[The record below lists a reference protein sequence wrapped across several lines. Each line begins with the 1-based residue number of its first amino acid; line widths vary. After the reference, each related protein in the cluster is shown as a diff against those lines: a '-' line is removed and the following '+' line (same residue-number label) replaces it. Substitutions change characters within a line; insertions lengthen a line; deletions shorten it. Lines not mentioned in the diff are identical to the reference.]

1 MSLNSQHPA
10 YVQHHDQ
17 WVQLRDF
24 YKGEEYVKLA
34 EDKYLLPTAGM
45 TMDGMGASDV
55 GRQAYESYL
64 SRAVFPDYIKDA
76 VEISI
81 GLLHQKEAVIEL
93 PPELEVLREDSS
105 IKGESLNQLLRRI
118 NVEQLITGR
127 CGLLL
132 DIPIIPDPTYPVP
145 YISLYTAESL
155 INWDESNDFID
166 TDKIN
171 MVIMDETG
179 YRRASTT
186 GGMFNWKIMLQYR
199 LLILDEVTG
208 VYKQGVFNN
217 NTGITFNEELLITPA
232 IRGKTLKEIPFIF
245 VNSKDLLPLPE
256 NSPLLGLANIT
267 AAIYRGEA
275 DYRYSLFMQGQDTLV
290 VIGSVRNPNLAPGGD
305 DAIRTGAGSRIDI
318 DVTGDAKYI
327 GVSSKGLAEQRTCLE
342 NDRKRA
348 ETHSGRL
355 IGTKSNVESGEAL
368 RVRIGAQT
376 ATLNQIAITSA
387 LALEKILKLA
397 AKWIGADES
406 KVRVIPNMDFA
417 DIDFQGQEL
426 VNIMTARNMGAPISL
441 ESIHNVLVDRG
452 MTNFDFE
459 TEMAKIP
466 VENTNANIPTPD
478 AGTKIPAQPNQIAK
492 PPQPKVGK

>member
-10 YVQHHDQ
+10 YAKYHDQ

-24 YKGEEYVKLA
+24 YKGEEHVKLA
-34 EDKYLLPTAGM
+34 EDKYLLPTSGM
-45 TMDGMGASDV
+45 LMDGMGTNEI
-55 GRQAYESYL
+55 GRKAYESYIA
-64 SRAVFPDYIKDA
+64 RAVFPDYIKDA

-93 PPELEVLREDSS
+93 PPELEVLRTSAS

-132 DIPIIPDPTYPVP
+132 DIPITPDPTYPVP
-145 YISLYTAESL
+145 YIALYIAESM
-155 INWDESNDFID
+155 INWDESNDSID

-171 MVIMDETG
+171 MVILDETG
-179 YRRASTT
+179 YRRVNKL
-186 GGMFNWKIMLQYR
+186 FDWQIMMQYR
-199 LLILDEVTG
+199 ILILDDNGT
-208 VYKQGVFNN
+208 YKQGVFNN
-217 NTGITFNEELLITPA
+217 DTGINYDESLLITPA
-232 IRGKTLKEIPFIF
+232 IRGKTLQELPFVF

-256 NSPLLGLANIT
+256 NAPLLGLANIT

-348 ETHSGRL
+348 ETQSGRL

-397 AKWIGADES
+397 AKWVGADES

-452 MTNFDFE
+452 MTNLDFDS
-459 TEMAKIP
+459 EMAKIP
-466 VENTNANIPTPD
+466 VENEKASIPTPD
-478 AGTKIPAQPNQIAK
+478 AGTKIPAQPNQTAK

>member
-10 YVQHHDQ
+10 YARYYDQ
-17 WVQLRDF
+17 WIQLRDF
-24 YKGEEYVKLA
+24 YKGEEHVKLA

-45 TMDGMGASDV
+45 TMDGMGANDV

-93 PPELEVLREDSS
+93 PPELEVLRDDAS

-132 DIPIIPDPTYPVP
+132 DTPIISDPTNPVP
-145 YISLYTAESL
+145 YIALYIAESI
-155 INWDESNDFID
+155 INWDESNDSID

-179 YRRASTT
+179 YRRVNKL
-186 GGMFNWKIMLQYR
+186 FDWQIMMQYR
-199 LLILDEVTG
+199 ILILDDNGT
-208 VYKQGVFNN
+208 YKQGVFNN
-217 NTGITFNEELLITPA
+217 DTGTNYDESLLITPA
-232 IRGKTLKEIPFIF
+232 IRGKSLKELPFVFI
-245 VNSKDLLPLPE
+245 NSKDLLPLPE

-387 LALEKILKLA
+387 LALEKILKIA
-397 AKWIGADES
+397 ARWIGADDS

-466 VENTNANIPTPD
+466 VENKDANIPTPD
-478 AGTKIPAQPNQIAK
+478 AGTKIPAQPNQTTK

>member
-1 MSLNSQHPA
+1 MALNSQHPA
-10 YVQHHDQ
+10 YTAYHDQ

-24 YKGEEYVKLA
+24 YKGEHHVKLA

-45 TMDGMGASDV
+45 LMDGMGLNDV
-55 GRQAYESYL
+55 GRKAYESYL
-64 SRAVFPDYIKDA
+64 ARAVFPDYIKDA

-81 GLLHQKEAVIEL
+81 GLLHQKEPVIEL
-93 PPELEVLREDSS
+93 PKELEVLRTNAS

-132 DIPIIPDPTYPVP
+132 DIPTISDPTNPVP
-145 YISLYTAESL
+145 YIALYIAESI

-166 TDKIN
+166 TDKVN
-171 MVIMDETG
+171 MIILDETG
-179 YRRASTT
+179 YRRANQ
-186 GGMFNWKIMLQYR
+186 MFNWKIMMQYR
-199 LLILDEVTG
+199 VLILDEVTG
-208 VYKQGVFNN
+208 TYKQAVFNNN
-217 NTGITFNEELLITPA
+217 NTGINFNEELLITPA
-232 IRGKTLKEIPFIF
+232 LRGKTLKDIPFVF

-348 ETHSGRL
+348 ETQSGRL

-376 ATLNQIAITSA
+376 ATLNQIALTSS
-387 LALEKILKLA
+387 LALEKILKKA
-397 AKWIGADES
+397 AEWVGADPS
-406 KVRVIPNMDFA
+406 LVKVIPNMDFA

-426 VNIMTARNMGAPISL
+426 VNIMTARSMGAPISL
-441 ESIHNVLVDRG
+441 ESIHKVLVNRG
-452 MTNFDFE
+452 MTDLDFE
-459 TEMAKIP
+459 AEMAKIP
-466 VENTNANIPTPD
+466 VENKDAKIPEPD
-478 AGTKIPAQPNQIAK
+478 AATKIAAQPNQK
-492 PPQPKVGK
+492 PPQPKPKVGK